1 MINNIQEQKDS
12 LLPPPEILVK
22 YQELGINED
31 LLELVKM
38 EQEHRHILQKK
49 YQLSYRMGQLFGFI
63 LSLVFILGIF
73 KLINN
78 SYITEAYVISGIFVA
93 TLIVLTVLVRK
104 NNKRTTTRRTT
115 TTRAPRSTQP
125 RRGSRNYNR

>member
-1 MINNIQEQKDS
+1 MINNIQEPKDS

-31 LLELVKM
+31 LLDLVKA

-78 SYITEAYVISGIFVA
+78 SYITEAYIISGIFVI
-93 TLIVLTVLVRK
+93 TLIVLTMLVRK
-104 NNKRTTTRRTT
+104 NNKRPTARRTT
-115 TTRAPRSTQP
+115 TTRTPRTSQP
-125 RRGSRNYNR
+125 RRSIRNYNR

>member
-1 MINNIQEQKDS
+1 MINNIQEPKDS

-31 LLELVKM
+31 LLELVKI